1 MTDLTFA
8 YRPLADH
15 HFAASELTR
24 GPWDPAHQHAGPPSA
39 LACRAIEEAANA
51 HGLTHLSR
59 FTANLLRPVP
69 IAELETHI
77 QADYVGKN
85 AGHFSGELRA
95 GGKTVLRFTALA
107 QRENPIDLPTP
118 LPGHPWPQAPLS
130 PAEAPVVNMP
140 FAGRHVGYTDL
151 IENRQAHGQIFK
163 GPCAIW
169 FRLNHALVEGE
180 TPSPYQR
187 TAVAADSGNGISAI
201 LDWNT
206 YSFIN
211 SDLTINWLRRP
222 RGEWICLDAQTWAGD
237 NGCALAESALYDE
250 AGLIGRATQSLSIRQ
265 RT

>member
-1 MTDLTFA
+1 MTELNFA

-15 HFAASELTR
+15 HFSASELTR

-39 LACRAIEEAANA
+39 LACRALEQAAQA
-51 HGLTHLSR
+51 HGLTHISR

-69 IAELETHI
+69 IGEIESHVVE
-77 QADYVGKN
+77 DYVGKN

-107 QRENPIDLPTP
+107 QRENPIEVPAD
-118 LPGHPWPQAPLS
+118 LPGHPWPQAPLPPKES
-130 PAEAPVVNMP
+130 PVVNMP
-140 FAGRHVGYTDL
+140 FAGRQVGYTDL
-151 IENRQAHGQIFK
+151 IENRQAKGRIFQ

-169 FRLNHALVEGE
+169 FRLNHPIIEGE

-222 RGEWICLDAQTWAGD
+222 QGEWVCLDAQTWMGD
-237 NGCALAESALYDE
+237 NGCALAESALYDQ
-250 AGLIGRATQSLSIRQ
+250 AGLIGRATQSLSIR
-265 RT
+265 RR